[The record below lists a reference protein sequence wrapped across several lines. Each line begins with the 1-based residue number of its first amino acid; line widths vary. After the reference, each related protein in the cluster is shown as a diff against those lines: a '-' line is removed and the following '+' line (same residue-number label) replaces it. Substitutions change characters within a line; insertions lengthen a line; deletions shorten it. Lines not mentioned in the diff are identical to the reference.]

1 MRLAA
6 GVGIALLALVVAQG
20 LWRTSLHAQGCTANP
35 VVCENQLTGN
45 PSSQWDVNGGGDST
59 IQGFTTDISVNKGQ
73 TVSFKIKT
81 PASSYHLDIYRLG
94 YYAGLGA
101 RLVATVQPSVSLPQ
115 TQPACLTD
123 DTGLYDCGNWA
134 VSASWAVPSTVV
146 SGLYLAR
153 LVRNDTGGA
162 SHVPFVVRDD
172 ASHSDLVFQT
182 SDTTWQAYNS
192 FGGNSFYIGSGPG
205 TQGNAY
211 KLSYNRPFND
221 RATTGGLGETNWI
234 FWGEYP
240 MIRWLEANGYNVS
253 YMAGMDTDRYG
264 TTLLPNGHKVFLS
277 VGHDEYWSGGARANV
292 EAARSAG
299 LHLAFFSGNEIY
311 WKTRWENSTDSSKT
325 PYRTLVCY
333 KETWSNTPVDPEDP
347 PTWTGTWRDPRFSP
361 PADGG
366 RPENALSGTMFMVN
380 RGPGG
385 DAGGTPIT
393 VPSMFSKLRFWRNTS
408 VAALTAGQTATLGD
422 YELGYEW
429 DEDLDNGSRPTG
441 LIRMSTTT
449 QTVPELLLDFGNT
462 TGPGTATHHLTLYRA
477 ASGALVF
484 GAGTVQWTFG
494 LDNDHD
500 GQASVTDPA
509 VKQATVNL
517 LADMGA
523 QPATLQSGLV
533 QATASTDTT
542 PPTSVI
548 TFPTAGGTVQ
558 AATVLT
564 ITGTATDIGGA
575 VGGVEVSTD
584 GGATWHPANGLE
596 SWSYSW
602 TPGNTGPAT
611 IRSRAVDDSGNLET
625 PSAGVAITVGARTC
639 PCSIWSPSV
648 TPSIAAATDPG
659 AVELGMRFRSDVAGT
674 ITGVRFYKGATN
686 TGTHVGHLWTN
697 SGTLLGSVTFT
708 GETPTGWQ
716 QANFPTGIAIAP
728 NTTYVISYYT
738 PAGDY
743 AADSAFFASAGVDA
757 APLHALKDG
766 QDGSNGVYVYGS
778 GGGFPNATSL
788 STNYWVDVVLNG
800 TSGGTTGPTIVGETP
815 YGGATGVS
823 ISTTVMA
830 TFGGAIDPTT
840 LTTSTFQ
847 LFDPSATLV
856 PASVSYT
863 ASTYTATLTP
873 TSALAGTTTY
883 TAVVRGGSS
892 GVKDTSGNPMP
903 ADVSWTFT
911 TAAPPGV
918 CPCSLWTNSA
928 APGLADAGPD
938 SPVELGIKFTADV
951 SGWVTGVRF
960 YKSAANTG
968 THVGNL
974 WNTSGTLLAT
984 VTFSNETASG
994 WQTASFAAPV
1004 AVTANTVYVISYH
1017 ATVGHYSDDDGEN
1030 SPLTGPGVNSP
1041 PLHAPADGV
1050 SGPNGVFAYGATSSY
1065 PSGGYQSSNYWVDL
1079 VFATSLGGGGGTTP
1093 PTITSVSPANGATN
1107 VPLNPTVTAS
1117 FSEAVDPT
1125 TVNTSTFQLLDPS
1138 HNVLS
1143 ATVVN
1148 NGAALTATLT
1158 PSAQLVPSTT
1168 YTAQIL
1174 GGSSGLK
1181 DTSGDPLASTYTWS
1195 FTTATAPNCPCSLWP
1210 SSTVPAVPD
1219 AADSS
1224 PVEVGLRFRSDQ
1236 AGYITGVRFYK
1247 GATNIGTHVGHLWTD
1262 AGTLL
1267 STATFVNETASGWQ
1281 EALLPAPVAIAANTV
1296 YVVSY
1301 FAPAGEYASTAGY
1314 FAGGSFDAPPL
1325 HGVQDASP
1333 DSNGVYVY
1341 ATSGTFPTATFGS
1354 TNYWVDVVFSL
1365 TAPATV
1371 TSVSPVNGATS
1382 VATTTGVSAVFSAAL
1397 TATSVTTSTFQ
1408 LTDPSN
1414 NLVASSVTYN
1424 PSTLTATLTPTAA
1437 LVTGTTYMAML
1448 HGGTTAPTILD
1459 ASNNPL
1465 ASNVTWSFTTG
1476 VPLPPPAVASVTPA
1490 NGSTGLAVTTAPTA
1504 TFNHAMNAAT
1514 ITTSTFVLQGPGGVT
1529 VPATVAYNATT
1540 FTATLT
1546 PSSSLALNTTYT
1558 ATVVGGSSGVA
1569 DTNGLKL
1576 GASVAWTFTTVAG
1589 TPALIT
1595 QEASVSRDTS
1605 GTMTTPAFSTKTA
1618 GDLIVA
1624 FVGYDGPSSSAE
1636 TASVSGAGLTWSLA
1650 VRTNT
1655 QHGTSEIWTAK
1666 ATGVLTNVTVTSVPS
1681 TGAMHG
1687 SLTVVAFANASGIG
1701 STASANASTGTEKVP
1716 FSSIAAGN
1724 WAFAV
1729 GNDWDRSVA
1738 RTPVSGQVLVHQRL
1752 DSSTGDTYWVQS
1764 TTAPSSTTGVVT
1776 IQDSAPTNDRWNY
1789 AAVEIVATR
1798 K

>member
-366 RPENALSGTMFMVN
+366 RPENALTGTIFMVN

-385 DAGGTPIT
+385 DAGGTPIS

-408 VAALTAGQTATLGD
+408 VASLTSGQTATLGD

-429 DEDLDNGSRPTG
+429 DEELDNGSRPAG

-449 QTVPELLLDFGNT
+449 QSVNELLLDFGNT

-500 GQASVTDPA
+500 GQASVTDPT

-517 LADMGA
+517 FADMGA

-533 QATASTDTT
+533 PATASTDTT

-558 AATVLT
+558 AATVVT
-564 ITGTATDIGGA
+564 VTGTASDIGGA

-596 SWSYSW
+596 SWSYAW

-611 IRSRAVDDSGNLET
+611 ILSRAVDDSGNLET

-639 PCSIWSPSV
+639 PCSIWGSSA
-648 TPSIAAATDPG
+648 TPALAAANDPG
-659 AVELGMRFRSDVAGT
+659 AVEVGMRFRSDVAGT
-674 ITGVRFYKGATN
+674 ITGVRFYKGAPN

-697 SGTLLGSVTFT
+697 GGTLLGSVTFT

-728 NTTYVISYYT
+728 NTTYVISYYA

-743 AADSAFFASAGVDA
+743 AVDSAFFAASGVDA

-766 QDGSNGVYVYGS
+766 VDGSNGVFVYGT

-788 STNYWVDVVLNG
+788 SSNYWVDVVLNG

-1050 SGPNGVFAYGATSSY
+1050 SGPNGVFAYGATSTY
-1065 PSGGYQSSNYWVDL
+1065 PSGSYNSSNYWVDL
-1079 VFATSLGGGGGTTP
+1079 VFATTSGSTTP
-1093 PTITSVSPANGATN
+1093 PTIASVSPASGTTN
-1107 VPLNPTVTAS
+1107 VPVNPAISAT
-1117 FSEAVDPT
+1117 FSKAVDPT
-1125 TVNTSTFQLLDPS
+1125 TVTSSTFELFDPS
-1138 HNVLS
+1138 NNLVTAS
-1143 ATVVN
+1143 VVN
-1148 NGAALTATLT
+1148 NGATLSATLT
-1158 PSAQLVPSTT
+1158 PSAQLAASTT
-1168 YTAQIL
+1168 YTAVL
-1174 GGSSGLK
+1174 VGGAAGIK
-1181 DTSGDPLASTYTWS
+1181 DTSGNALASTYTWS
-1195 FTTATAPNCPCSLWP
+1195 FTTAAAPNCPCSLWP
-1210 SSTVPAVPD
+1210 GSAVPGRADSGPDSPVELGVKFASDVNGWVSGVRFYKSAANTGTHVGNLWNTNGTLLATVTFSNETASGWQTATFPSPIAVTANTVYVISYHTSVGHYSDDDGVNSPLVGAGVDSPPLRALADGVSGPDGVFAYGATSTFPSSGYESSNYWVDLVFSTTSTSTTPPTVTSVSPTSGATNVPVNPVVSATFSKAVNPTTVTASTFELFDSSNTLVAGTVVNNAATQSATLTPSAQLAASTTYTGVLVGGAAGIKDTAGNALASTYTWSFTTAAAPNCPCSLWSSSTVPAVPD
-1219 AADSS
+1219 VADPNS
-1224 PVEVGLRFRSDQ
+1224 VELGLRFTSDIG
-1236 AGYITGVRFYK
+1236 GYVTGVRFYK
-1247 GATNIGTHVGHLWTD
+1247 GTANIGSHVGHLWTD
-1262 AGTLL
+1262 TGTLL
-1267 STATFVNETASGWQ
+1267 ATVTFTNETASGWQ
-1281 EALLPAPVAIAANTV
+1281 EALFASPVPIAPNTV

-1301 FAPAGEYASTAGY
+1301 LAPSGNYAATAGY
-1314 FAGGSFDAPPL
+1314 FAAGGFDAAPL
-1325 HGVQDASP
+1325 HAVP
-1333 DSNGVYVY
+1333 DGTTDHNGVYVY
-1341 ATSGTFPTATFGS
+1341 AQSGTFPTFTYGS
-1354 TNYWVDVVFSL
+1354 ANYWVDVVFSESAS
-1365 TAPATV
+1365 TPA
-1371 TSVSPVNGATS
+1371 SAASPVSAATAAADTSEDGATF
-1382 VATTTGVSAVFSAAL
+1382 GAAL
-1397 TATSVTTSTFQ
+1397 VPTSVTT
-1408 LTDPSN
+1408 
-1414 NLVASSVTYN
+1414 AI
-1424 PSTLTATLTPTAA
+1424 LTAILTP
-1437 LVTGTTYMAML
+1437 
-1448 HGGTTAPTILD
+1448 
-1459 ASNNPL
+1459 
-1465 ASNVTWSFTTG
+1465 
-1476 VPLPPPAVASVTPA
+1476 
-1490 NGSTGLAVTTAPTA
+1490 
-1504 TFNHAMNAAT
+1504 
-1514 ITTSTFVLQGPGGVT
+1514 
-1529 VPATVAYNATT
+1529 
-1540 FTATLT
+1540 
-1546 PSSSLALNTTYT
+1546 
-1558 ATVVGGSSGVA
+1558 
-1569 DTNGLKL
+1569 
-1576 GASVAWTFTTVAG
+1576 
-1589 TPALIT
+1589 
-1595 QEASVSRDTS
+1595 QEASVLRDRLV
-1605 GTMTTPAFSTKTA
+1605 GAMATPAVSTKTA
-1618 GDLIVA
+1618 GDL
-1624 FVGYDGPSSSAE
+1624 
-1636 TASVSGAGLTWSLA
+1636 
-1650 VRTNT
+1650 
-1655 QHGTSEIWTAK
+1655 
-1666 ATGVLTNVTVTSVPS
+1666 
-1681 TGAMHG
+1681 
-1687 SLTVVAFANASGIG
+1687 VVALVASDAQSSTMATTNSGGNAR
-1701 STASANASTGTEKVP
+1701 
-1716 FSSIAAGN
+1716 GN
-1724 WAFAV
+1724 WVNA
-1729 GNDWDRSVA
+1729 
-1738 RTPVSGQVLVHQRL
+1738 
-1752 DSSTGDTYWVQS
+1752 
-1764 TTAPSSTTGVVT
+1764 
-1776 IQDSAPTNDRWNY
+1776 
-1789 AAVEIVATR
+1789 EISPA
-1798 K
+1798 